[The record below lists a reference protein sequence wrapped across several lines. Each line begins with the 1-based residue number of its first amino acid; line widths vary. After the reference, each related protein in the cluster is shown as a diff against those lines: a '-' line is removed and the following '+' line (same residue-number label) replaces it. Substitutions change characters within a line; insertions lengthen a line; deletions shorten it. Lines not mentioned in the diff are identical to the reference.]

1 MEGSLHRFRLGKG
14 SAKQTSAGIATKRK
28 RGAQASACARC
39 RGLRRKCVRVER
51 GCEICEKAGL
61 KCSFGER
68 VGETKKGSDQDLPP
82 EMTTWLAVCRNDRV
96 TEDDNVTGRITFSR
110 EDAADA
116 ETAARYSMLDSESAA
131 VQSSP
136 GTDGPPPGSTTGR
149 QLVEAYF
156 RHIHRS
162 YPFINRAEVL
172 KDVDVMMGLSDGLEK
187 MSRRLYLV
195 MAIGCTTLRRIGQVS
210 DDICAKVQV
219 LDYVIIQDCL
229 SRNDI
234 ESIEELL
241 LLALYSF
248 FDASLSPWIITGI
261 LTRQIMKLGLT
272 RKLSNTKDVPL
283 VHIERRH
290 RLFWSINTLD
300 RIVSTSMGLPFGLS
314 DSNTNLPLPGITL
327 DEYASPDRAY
337 FTITL
342 QINRHIIALGQ
353 LESEI
358 LERIHFTT
366 PLSLVASDRSSIIS
380 DLRHKIEDWYTQG
393 CLVSPLERDQI
404 PFHNTIPWLNC
415 RYQNLLLLLYMPSSL
430 NQNLS
435 SEQLHILQ
443 GAATKY
449 IQLSAV
455 LFQQRHLPLNWM
467 TLCRFVALC
476 PILLYCIIGGDNTNL
491 DVKEAALSCAEVL
504 ESFSETWV
512 NARQA
517 ATVYRRIAEIQVSG
531 ISASSLVPGTDLT
544 EMNVVA
550 EEVRRLI
557 EQTMGCAS
565 IYWGL
570 VDAAVEFVS
579 KWREAATP
587 G

>member
-82 EMTTWLAVCRNDRV
+82 EMTTWLAVCLNDRV

-162 YPFINRAEVL
+162 YPFIDRAEVL

-195 MAIGCTTLRRIGQVS
+195 LAIGCTTLRRIGQVS
-210 DDICAKVQV
+210 DDICAKFQV
-219 LDYVIIQDCL
+219 SDHAIIQDCL
-229 SRNDI
+229 SRNDM
-234 ESIEELL
+234 ESVEELL

-248 FDASLSPWIITGI
+248 FDPSLSPWIITGI
-261 LTRQIMKLGLT
+261 LTRHITKLGLT

-283 VHIERRH
+283 VQIERH
-290 RLFWSINTLD
+290 RLFWSIYTFDL
-300 RIVSTSMGLPFGLS
+300 IVSASMGLPFGLM
-314 DSNTNLPLPGITL
+314 DPNTNIPLPGITL

-342 QINRHIIALGQ
+342 QINRHIIALRQ

-366 PLSLVASDRSSIIS
+366 PISLVDSARRSIIA

-430 NQNLS
+430 NPGIP
-435 SEQLHILQ
+435 SEHLHVLRN
-443 GAATKY
+443 AATRY

-455 LFQQRHLPLNWM
+455 IFQQRHLPLNWV
-467 TLCRFVALC
+467 TLCLFVVLC
-476 PILLYCIIGGDNTNL
+476 PILFYCTVTGNNVGL
-491 DVKEAALSCAEVL
+491 DIKEAALSCAEAP

-512 NARQA
+512 NSRRA
-517 ATVYRRIAEIQVSG
+517 AKV
-531 ISASSLVPGTDLT
+531 
-544 EMNVVA
+544 
-550 EEVRRLI
+550 
-557 EQTMGCAS
+557 
-565 IYWGL
+565 
-570 VDAAVEFVS
+570 F
-579 KWREAATP
+579 
-587 G
+587 